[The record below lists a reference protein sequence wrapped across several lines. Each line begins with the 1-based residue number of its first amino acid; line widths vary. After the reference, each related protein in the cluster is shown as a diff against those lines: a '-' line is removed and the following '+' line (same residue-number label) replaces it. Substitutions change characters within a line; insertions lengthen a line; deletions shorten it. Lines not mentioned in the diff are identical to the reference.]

1 MKGRGY
7 CSSKRIDKTF
17 RQGAGIASLPYYWG
31 VIQAI
36 LFDLDETL
44 ILDHP
49 VSLHALRSCAFY
61 AASWYSLDI
70 PRLVQTAE
78 QISVRLWKSSPV
90 FDYTQRIGHSAGE
103 GLWARYEVQ
112 THPALKTLQE
122 WAPSFRIAVWN
133 EALAEQNIHD
143 DALCEALAHRYFE
156 ERRLYPRYL
165 EIDPLLKALS
175 SYKLGIV
182 TNGVPDL
189 QREKL
194 EGCGLLD
201 RFQAVA
207 ISGELDIGKPQRGI
221 FDHICKELD
230 VEPSAC
236 VMVGDNPERDIAG
249 AANAGMKSVW
259 VERGFKPKDPHHPA
273 DLEVSN
279 LLEML
284 PWLEAQ

>member
-1 MKGRGY
+1 MIR
-7 CSSKRIDKTF
+7 
-17 RQGAGIASLPYYWG
+17 A
-31 VIQAI
+31 V

-70 PRLVQTAE
+70 PRLIQAAE
-78 QISVRLWKSSPV
+78 ENAVRLWRASPV

-112 THPALKTLQE
+112 THPALKILHD
-122 WAPSFRIAVWN
+122 WAPAFRVAVWR
-133 EALAEQNIHD
+133 ESLDEQGVHD
-143 DALCEALAHRYFE
+143 DALCEALAHRYLS
-156 ERRLYPRYL
+156 ERRLYPRYP
-165 EIDPLLKALS
+165 EIDRLLKALS
-175 SYKLGIV
+175 GYRLGIV

-194 EGCGLLD
+194 EGCLLQD
-201 RFQAVA
+201 RFDAVA
-207 ISGELDIGKPQRGI
+207 VSGELDIGKPEPGI
-221 FDHICKELD
+221 FEQICKELG
-230 VEPSAC
+230 VEPSEC
-236 VMVGDNPERDIAG
+236 VMVGDNPERDVAG
-249 AANAGMKSVW
+249 AAGVGMKSVW
-259 VERGFKPKDPHHPA
+259 VERGFKPKDPRYKA

-284 PWLEAQ
+284 PWLETL

>member
-1 MKGRGY
+1 M
-7 CSSKRIDKTF
+7 
-17 RQGAGIASLPYYWG
+17 
-31 VIQAI
+31 IQAV

-44 ILDHP
+44 ILDHS

-70 PRLVQTAE
+70 PRLIQMAEITA
-78 QISVRLWKSSPV
+78 VRLWRSSPV
-90 FDYTQRIGHSAGE
+90 FEYTQRIGHSAGE

-112 THPALKTLQE
+112 THPALKTLHD
-122 WAPSFRIAVWN
+122 WAPDFRVAVWR
-133 EALAEQNIHD
+133 ESLEEQGVHD
-143 DALCEALAHRYFE
+143 DALCEALAHRYLS
-156 ERRLYPRYL
+156 ERRLYPRYP

-175 SYKLGIV
+175 GYKLGIV

-194 EGCGLLD
+194 QGSMLQD
-201 RFQAVA
+201 RFEAIAV
-207 ISGELDIGKPQRGI
+207 SGELDIGKPQRGI
-221 FDHICKELD
+221 FDHICRELG

-236 VMVGDNPERDIAG
+236 VMVGDNPERDVAG
-249 AANAGMKSVW
+249 AASAGMKSVW
-259 VERGFKPKDPHHPA
+259 VERGFKPKDPQYPA

-284 PWLEAQ
+284 PWLETL

>member
-1 MKGRGY
+1 M
-7 CSSKRIDKTF
+7 
-17 RQGAGIASLPYYWG
+17 
-31 VIQAI
+31 
-36 LFDLDETL
+36 FDLDETL

-70 PRLVQTAE
+70 PRLIQTAE
-78 QISVRLWKSSPV
+78 QTSVRLWKSSPV

-112 THPALKTLQE
+112 THPALKTLHD
-122 WAPSFRIAVWN
+122 WAPAFRVAVWN
-133 EALAEQNIHD
+133 ESLAEQDIHD
-143 DALCEALAHRYFE
+143 DALSEALAHRYLS
-156 ERRLYPRYL
+156 ERRLYPRYP
-165 EIDPLLKALS
+165 EVDALLKALTG
-175 SYKLGIV
+175 YKLGIV

-194 EGCGLLD
+194 EGSLLQD
-201 RFQAVA
+201 RFQAIVV
-207 ISGELDIGKPQRGI
+207 SGELDIGKPQPGI
-221 FDHICKELD
+221 FEHICQELEVD
-230 VEPSAC
+230 PAAC

-259 VERGFKPKDPHHPA
+259 VERGFKPKDPQHKA
-273 DLEVSN
+273 DLEVTN
-279 LLEML
+279 LLQML

>member
-1 MKGRGY
+1 M
-7 CSSKRIDKTF
+7 
-17 RQGAGIASLPYYWG
+17 
-31 VIQAI
+31 IQAV

-70 PRLVQTAE
+70 PRLIQMAETTAA
-78 QISVRLWKSSPV
+78 RLWRSSPV
-90 FDYTQRIGHSAGE
+90 FEYTQRIGHSAGE

-112 THPALKTLQE
+112 THPALKTLHD
-122 WAPSFRIAVWN
+122 WAPDFRVAVWR
-133 EALAEQNIHD
+133 ESLEEQGVHD
-143 DALCEALAHRYFE
+143 DALCEALAHRYLS
-156 ERRLYPRYL
+156 ERRLYPRYP

-175 SYKLGIV
+175 GYKLGIV

-194 EGCGLLD
+194 QGSMLQD
-201 RFQAVA
+201 RFQAIAV
-207 ISGELDIGKPQRGI
+207 SGELDIGKPQRGI
-221 FDHICKELD
+221 FDHICQELG

-236 VMVGDNPERDIAG
+236 VMVGDNPERDVAG
-249 AANAGMKSVW
+249 AASAGMKSVW
-259 VERGFKPKDPHHPA
+259 VERGFKPKDLQYPA

-284 PWLEAQ
+284 PWLEAL